1 MGYFGWPTILIRPFS
16 VSGHVAKFSRPTRE
30 NQAWACGEI
39 LPADPGEP
47 SVGLIVL
54 NVCWVDEGNQDVDV
68 Q

>member
-1 MGYFGWPTILIRPFS
+1 MADDS
-16 VSGHVAKFSRPTRE
+16 
-30 NQAWACGEI
+30 NQTVLGQWACGET
-39 LPADPGEP
+39 LAADPGEP